1 MQMHLTL
8 CLENR
13 PWEPHQKQFL
23 KNQGFHM
30 PIANHPPISPIPEM
44 DRNGWYKISPKG
56 RFIAGKNHVVT
67 PPSGIPNRTGPPLAA
82 TGCRWDWP
90 TEQSQ
95 NGLDPLRPPSMT
107 GNDLPPNHSWNT
119 ETVWEPMEG
128 KKCLEGSWLCTHH
141 HSLGNLC
148 PSAQTGS
155 ESNGKWVYHPLI
167 THREHDHML
176 QQTSPNQFNLISRL
190 YLSGFYGRCIVG

>member
-1 MQMHLTL
+1 MQMRLTL

-30 PIANHPPISPIPEM
+30 PIANHPPISPIAEM

-56 RFIAGKNHVVT
+56 RFMAGKNHVVIF
-67 PPSGIPNRTGPPLAA
+67 PPSGIPNRTGPSLAA

-95 NGLDPLRPPSMT
+95 NGLDPLRPPSTT
-107 GNDLPPNHSWNT
+107 GNDLPIGSDRIGIQ
-119 ETVWEPMEG
+119 WEM
-128 KKCLEGSWLCTHH
+128 
-141 HSLGNLC
+141 SLS
-148 PSAQTGS
+148 PT
-155 ESNGKWVYHPLI
+155 

-190 YLSGFYGRCIVG
+190 YLSRFYCRCIVG